1 MDSEFIEGFI
11 SNDNKLSFIDHGSY
25 ESRSESTI
33 ALFNEAF
40 EQVKDKALLTHQHF
54 YVDLHDIGTQ
64 INDELT
70 FGYTPGDGV
79 VVCPDFTFDRWV
91 ECHIDNYEATVNR
104 ILDQGEK
111 SYTIE
116 KMFWMGNLNT
126 QQLRYDL
133 VELGALHTDK
143 LEFIPMEWV
152 RYSPKGSMHYFTN
165 YTSLED
171 HTKYKYLI
179 DSGAQGF
186 SARPKFLLHTN
197 RPLFLVDREE
207 CKREYFYNWLV
218 PYEHFI
224 PVKDD
229 LSDLLVQLEWAE
241 NNYAEAT
248 RIAGNA
254 RQFAIDNLNK
264 KTVIDY
270 LTEAIQKSCY
280 SPQ

>member
-1 MDSEFIEGFI
+1 MDSEFIEAFI
-11 SNDNKLSFIDHGSY
+11 SDDGKLSFVDHGSY
-25 ESRSESTI
+25 ESRSESTM
-33 ALFNEAF
+33 ALFDEAF
-40 EQVKDKALLTHQHF
+40 GQIRDKTLLKHKHF
-54 YVDLHDIGTQ
+54 YVDLHDVATQ
-64 INDELT
+64 IDGELT
-70 FGYTPGDGV
+70 FGYTLSKDV
-79 VVCPDFTFDRWV
+79 VPCPDFTFDRWV
-91 ECHIDNYEATVNR
+91 ECHINNYEDTVNR
-104 ILDQGEK
+104 ILEAGEK
-111 SYTIE
+111 THTIE
-116 KMFWMGNLNT
+116 KMFWMGNLYT

-133 VELGALHTDK
+133 VELGALHQDK

-152 RYSPKGSMHYFTN
+152 RYYSKGSMHHYTN

-207 CKREYFYNWLV
+207 CKREYFYNGLV

-229 LSDLLVQLEWAE
+229 LSDLLLQLDWAE

-270 LTEAIQKSCY
+270 LTNEIQKACS
-280 SPQ
+280 SSR